1 MGARWGRGERVSG
14 RPCSPI
20 LFSRTVPP
28 PPSQPN
34 WLFSLGAGVRLH
46 SHHGE
51 AGWVSPGGRE
61 PFPATLLPP
70 VQPPPRGCRSP
81 VGSSVGRRRGW
92 RLQSSGG
99 RCQRPQGGPG
109 SPAGRG
115 RSLALETAMP
125 SGRQLCQQP
134 CCVALSPL
142 RKKNANPLPGMARAS
157 GTHRGQA
164 RGGGAPTRPSPPSG
178 HLKLSSSK
186 TRRHLPEPA
195 PARCSLFQAL
205 SPQPVTGKH
214 CRSPF
219 SDVPGPAVPAAQRP
233 PPHPHC
239 LSRPP
244 PALTPLSA
252 AACPVSATCGTG
264 HLAHRPHCPGPQ
276 SPPHSTVPHPT
287 RHLPP
292 GAQSWARIATTP
304 H

>member
-1 MGARWGRGERVSG
+1 
-14 RPCSPI
+14 
-20 LFSRTVPP
+20 
-28 PPSQPN
+28 
-34 WLFSLGAGVRLH
+34 
-46 SHHGE
+46 
-51 AGWVSPGGRE
+51 
-61 PFPATLLPP
+61 
-70 VQPPPRGCRSP
+70 
-81 VGSSVGRRRGW
+81 
-92 RLQSSGG
+92 
-99 RCQRPQGGPG
+99 
-109 SPAGRG
+109 
-115 RSLALETAMP
+115 MP

-233 PPHPHC
+233 PP
-239 LSRPP
+239 P
-244 PALTPLSA
+244 PALS
-252 AACPVSATCGTG
+252 
-264 HLAHRPHCPGPQ
+264 Q
-276 SPPHSTVPHPT
+276 SPPTSPNPSVRCRLPCLSHMWDGPPRPQASLPRPPVPSPQHGAPSHPSPATRSPELGTHRHHPT
-287 RHLPP
+287 LRGSHGGGPQTSVSPLPGEQGPSGRSVPSPGQPRAPGTRPHLCL
-292 GAQSWARIATTP
+292 QLRLP
-304 H
+304 HLHRLLRTEHL